1 MRERE
6 RERKRMDLLMKLE
19 DVMSTVSRSSTPD
32 FIKKFNVRVD
42 VMKITFMYILTVGTC
57 DENLNN
63 KMVELFDEILFSY
76 KEK

>member
-1 MRERE
+1 
-6 RERKRMDLLMKLE
+6 MDLLMKLE